1 MSASGAAS
9 SSTKKRKSIDNE
21 YEYESYFD
29 QKEKEEE
36 QLAEQRKR
44 RRERLAQVALENQAV
59 KAGPTPSTERN
70 DIEMGTR
77 EVPAITPSEQFT
89 ESHQMAQP
97 ERSEAELDDMFDLE
111 NPSFLESKQ
120 STVTKDPVTSVE

>member
-1 MSASGAAS
+1 MSASGAAL

-59 KAGPTPSTERN
+59 KAGPVS
-70 DIEMGTR
+70 
-77 EVPAITPSEQFT
+77 
-89 ESHQMAQP
+89 
-97 ERSEAELDDMFDLE
+97 
-111 NPSFLESKQ
+111 
-120 STVTKDPVTSVE
+120 